1 LIGTGSA
8 ILSVLDHMEEV
19 VYKTKKTE
27 PTISVK
33 VVAEGF

>member
-1 LIGTGSA
+1 VGTGEA
-8 ILSVLDHMEEV
+8 VVSVLEDMEEV

-33 VVAEGF
+33 VVAEDF